1 MMKTSELRG
10 FTKEELNAKLLE
22 LRKEMFTLRLKQST
36 GSLDKLHVIRQTR
49 ILVARIKTILS
60 QKEREVS
67 NG

>member
-1 MMKTSELRG
+1 MIKTSELRG

-36 GSLDKLHVIRQTR
+36 GSLDKLHVICQTR
-49 ILVARIKTILS
+49 RLVARIKTILS
-60 QKEREVS
+60 QKEREVA